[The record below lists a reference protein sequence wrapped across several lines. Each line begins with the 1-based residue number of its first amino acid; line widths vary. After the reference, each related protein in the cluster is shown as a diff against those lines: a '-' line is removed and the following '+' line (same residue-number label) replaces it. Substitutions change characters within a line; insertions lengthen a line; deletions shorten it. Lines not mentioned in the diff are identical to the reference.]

1 MVEEGEQVQAELAI
15 SPPQPLAVAMGG
27 RQRHDGVECALEA
40 PAVFAPGAWGKV
52 AVASREH
59 DSAQQQRLHAR
70 GEHGVAGLDA

>member
-59 DSAQQQRLHAR
+59 DGAQQQRLHAR